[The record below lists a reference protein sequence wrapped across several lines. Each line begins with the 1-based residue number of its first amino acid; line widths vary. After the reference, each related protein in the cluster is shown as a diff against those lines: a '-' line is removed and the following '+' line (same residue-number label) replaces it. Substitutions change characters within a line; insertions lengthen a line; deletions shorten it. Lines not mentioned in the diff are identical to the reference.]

1 MEQNNID
8 FNNNY
13 GNSNLKEPNKKNSL
27 LIILIFLVLV
37 LIGLFCYKMFVVDK
51 KINGDS
57 NVVNK
62 DNNIVN
68 KDNNIMNKNDNKV
81 DKDKVDDNKV
91 KTIYDSGIKKVDN
104 GKQKETFNHYLSKQP
119 VVTVYLDNQG
129 NAYLKNHFDIIS
141 DDVLGKKEKLDF
153 YGLSELDDDAY
164 EASKSRGMDYIDA
177 YKLQDNIRSIA
188 IYHKGNGG
196 TTVDIVLISK
206 DNKASIYELVYDSN
220 RITNVSIKKNAI
232 NDIIG
237 SKEVEL
243 DSSRGY
249 HLIDINNNEYSVE
262 F

>member
-8 FNNNY
+8 FNNDNNY
-13 GNSNLKEPNKKNSL
+13 GNSNLKESNKKNIL

-37 LIGLFCYKMFVVDK
+37 LIGLFCYKMFIVDK
-51 KINGDS
+51 KIKDNN

-68 KDNNIMNKNDNKV
+68 KDDNKV

-119 VVTVYLDNQG
+119 IVTVYLDNQG

-232 NDIIG
+232 SDIIS

>member
-62 DNNIVN
+62 DNNI
-68 KDNNIMNKNDNKV
+68 MNKNDNKV
-81 DKDKVDDNKV
+81 DKDKADDNKV

-129 NAYLKNHFDIIS
+129 NA
-141 DDVLGKKEKLDF
+141 
-153 YGLSELDDDAY
+153 
-164 EASKSRGMDYIDA
+164 
-177 YKLQDNIRSIA
+177 
-188 IYHKGNGG
+188 
-196 TTVDIVLISK
+196 
-206 DNKASIYELVYDSN
+206 
-220 RITNVSIKKNAI
+220 
-232 NDIIG
+232 
-237 SKEVEL
+237 
-243 DSSRGY
+243 
-249 HLIDINNNEYSVE
+249 
-262 F
+262 